1 MATLLS
7 GEFFLAALALA
18 LGLADVV
25 TSYAGGI
32 RLDTIFIDEGF
43 GNLDAE
49 TLDLAIKI
57 LMDLQKGGR
66 LVSITF
72 LVEELKSR
80 IDVRLEVKK
89 GDDGSRAKFV
99 VW

>member
-25 TSYAGGI
+25 TSYAG
-32 RLDTIFIDEGF
+32 
-43 GNLDAE
+43 
-49 TLDLAIKI
+49 
-57 LMDLQKGGR
+57 GGR